1 MTNFVVKSKI
11 KFPPIEIKPPS
22 SKDQIQLQ
30 QNEGCGRHA
39 LNNLFRNPN
48 TSSQENALFIKG
60 TINDKIDLYQE
71 RPETGI
77 SLFGICS
84 LIHKNKPNNCLEN
97 ENYDISVLHFALL
110 YAGYDVDI
118 PDNNVLY
125 PLKDNQNNKN
135 KMVMN
140 VVSDIQNGILK
151 GNKFIGGI
159 VNYGGGHWVSI
170 VILDQNQLHVY
181 DSIGSKGSK
190 TEYNKLS
197 DYLNDKTNIEQI
209 LFIKHPDSNNTTNT
223 LLEYKNFGKNP
234 TIKEII
240 NQLLDTTEKN
250 ETKNVEKG
258 EEKAIDNIVNVTG
271 ETEVVKVTGKKEEE
285 KGVTIEEKQNGETVQ
300 VKEETE
306 VVKVTGK
313 KEEEKGVT
321 IEEKQN
327 GETVQVKEET
337 IINKIMNQLNKII
350 YEVLNLDKKGD
361 KTGDKKDNNTS
372 ISRPNN
378 ISTQTDND
386 KSESKEETKPNEI
399 EAASGKVII
408 KETDIE
414 GKSSKIVKIEEI
426 KM

>member
-300 VKEETE
+300 VKEET
-306 VVKVTGK
+306 
-313 KEEEKGVT
+313 
-321 IEEKQN
+321 
-327 GETVQVKEET
+327 